1 MDAGEGGLVA
11 HGKVLTGFTVA
22 GADRRFFPASAQIEG
37 SSIVVSAPGISEPV
51 AVRYAWTD
59 APEAGLFN
67 GADLPAVPFRSD
79 SW

>member
-1 MDAGEGGLVA
+1 MDAGEGSLVA

-67 GADLPAVPFRSD
+67 GAGLPAVPFRSD